1 MQILNKNLQF
11 RFLIPSKLEFQ
22 IRNFSRRH
30 LEIFKLVAKVNFL
43 QAIVLLKTVF
53 AVDVDIVVVVVVAT
67 IVIVVVVNV
76 AAIIAVVFKLEFA
89 KKILLAVMQNLFS
102 SN

>member
-11 RFLIPSKLEFQ
+11 RFKFLIPPKLEFQ

-53 AVDVDIVVVVVVAT
+53 AVDVD
-67 IVIVVVVNV
+67 VVVVNV

-89 KKILLAVMQNLFS
+89 KKKFS
-102 SN
+102 SL